1 MPNTKSA
8 GRRVRNSAR
17 KQVRNNIV
25 RTQLKTA
32 VKTVRASVVAKEATA
47 PADLRAAFSKLD
59 KAVKKGVIKRN
70 TANRKKSRLAL
81 ALNRAAA
88 APAPAAVTAA
98 KKPKKAKK
106 AKK

>member
-17 KQVRNNIV
+17 KQVVNNII
-25 RTQLKTA
+25 RTQLKTV
-32 VKTVRASVVAKEATA
+32 VKTVRASVEHKAATA

-98 KKPKKAKK
+98 KKPKKAKE
-106 AKK
+106 

>member
-17 KQVRNNIV
+17 KQVRNNII

-32 VKTVRASVVAKEATA
+32 VKNLRTAVVAKEATA
-47 PADLRAAFSKLD
+47 PSGLSAAFSKLD

-81 ALNRAAA
+81 ALNRAAV
-88 APAPAAVTAA
+88 APVATAA
-98 KKPKKAKK
+98 KKSKKSKN
-106 AKK
+106 